1 MYVDTVIE
9 ICPPEVFQGLAKKGM
24 EKADDR
30 LQCSKTYTLSATWV
44 CYLKSVVFRQF
55 KAVSL
60 LYFRSAVLI

>member
-30 LQCSKTYTLSATWV
+30 LQCSKTYTLSAGGGPTTPIAFGTCFV
-44 CYLKSVVFRQF
+44 QGG
-55 KAVSL
+55 
-60 LYFRSAVLI
+60 